1 MLQKRAVPAQSQV
14 HPQPKT
20 SPHQG
25 VMKMAVHSHATAWGL
40 AAIKRRWARE
50 DTEKSPANERGEW
63 LPGRD
68 SNPDRQIQSLLS
80 YH

>member
-1 MLQKRAVPAQSQV
+1 MRIVPN
-14 HPQPKT
+14 
-20 SPHQG
+20 
-25 VMKMAVHSHATAWGL
+25 GL
-40 AAIKRRWARE
+40 AALSKRFIGDLRDRRLAGN
-50 DTEKSPANERGEW
+50 TVPLAVSPLRAVRQCRAGCGPLGW